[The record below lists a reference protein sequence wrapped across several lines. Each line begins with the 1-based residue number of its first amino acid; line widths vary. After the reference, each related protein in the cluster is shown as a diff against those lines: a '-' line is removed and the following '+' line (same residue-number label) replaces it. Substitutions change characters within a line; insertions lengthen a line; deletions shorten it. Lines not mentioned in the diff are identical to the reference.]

1 MRKIEIL
8 GPAGSKEGIYAA
20 LNAGADAVYVGTS
33 RFGARAFAKNPSVEE
48 LEEALVY
55 AHLRD
60 KKIYLTV
67 NTLLTDQEIQ
77 GQLYEMIAPLYEAGL
92 DACIVQDPG
101 VMSFLHR
108 NFPEMD
114 LHASTQ
120 MTLFSGEEANLYK
133 NLGVTRYVPAR
144 ELSIEEI
151 KQARKQTDLE
161 MEVFVHGALCYCY
174 SGQCLMSEVIGGRSG
189 NRGMCAQPCR
199 LAFEGDKGRKN
210 YLNTKDICTLL
221 YIPELVEAG
230 IDSFK
235 IEGRM
240 KRWEYSAYMS
250 HLYRRYVDLYQ
261 EQGIEKFDDLR
272 KDRQSILWQDY
283 RNSQDLYNR
292 GGFSKSYLFETDN
305 RAMMD
310 TTRTGHYGVRVASVI
325 RADSHQAQFLVDE
338 TIHPQDVLEFR
349 NEKGEKVYEFTSGSS
364 YEKGETAVTRILPGC
379 GVKKGQSLFR
389 TKNNRLLDK
398 IQKYEENVSSKI
410 TLKGT
415 FKAVRGENI
424 CFALEGRGVCAACRG
439 DVWQEAQK
447 RPVSEK
453 EVRDKLGAMGATEYD
468 LSELSVDMEEG
479 FIPLGMLKKIRRE
492 TLEAWEQKAAVRRV
506 TGEKIPGKTKDIPKQ
521 TKTVISVSS
530 LEQLQAAMKQEK
542 EGLAYYH
549 VKLEVLPVA
558 DWEKAASLL
567 EGVPYMISFPPI
579 LRGQGKEIW
588 EKDWRGHGSVWKE
601 NRPEYFVINSQAAW
615 LYAKKEFAD
624 LKLITDE
631 MMYETNGE
639 AEEVYRRMG
648 AEAHMVQV
656 YGRIRV
662 MKSAGPLNTRKLIT
676 PKRDSFVADIHR
688 TYGYVSIYTKDP
700 VWSEKRDDF
709 VNLDFTFE
717 QGNEVKEVIR
727 RWNL

>member
-1 MRKIEIL
+1 M
-8 GPAGSKEGIYAA
+8 AG
-20 LNAGADAVYVGTS
+20 
-33 RFGARAFAKNPSVEE
+33 
-48 LEEALVY
+48 
-55 AHLRD
+55 
-60 KKIYLTV
+60 
-67 NTLLTDQEIQ
+67 
-77 GQLYEMIAPLYEAGL
+77 
-92 DACIVQDPG
+92 
-101 VMSFLHR
+101 
-108 NFPEMD
+108 
-114 LHASTQ
+114 
-120 MTLFSGEEANLYK
+120 
-133 NLGVTRYVPAR
+133 
-144 ELSIEEI
+144 
-151 KQARKQTDLE
+151 
-161 MEVFVHGALCYCY
+161 
-174 SGQCLMSEVIGGRSG
+174 
-189 NRGMCAQPCR
+189 
-199 LAFEGDKGRKN
+199 
-210 YLNTKDICTLL
+210 
-221 YIPELVEAG
+221 
-230 IDSFK
+230 
-235 IEGRM
+235 
-240 KRWEYSAYMS
+240 
-250 HLYRRYVDLYQ
+250 
-261 EQGIEKFDDLR
+261 
-272 KDRQSILWQDY
+272 
-283 RNSQDLYNR
+283 NSQDLYNR

-398 IQKYEENVSSKI
+398 IQKYEENASSKI

-424 CFALEGRGVCAACRG
+424 SFALEGRGVCAACRG

-615 LYAKKEFAD
+615 LYAKKEFAG

-676 PKRDSFVADIHR
+676 PKRDSFVADTHR

>member
-272 KDRQSILWQDY
+272 KDRKYFVAGLSQQS
-283 RNSQDLYNR
+283 
-292 GGFSKSYLFETDN
+292 GFVQPGMVFQRVICLKPTN

-424 CFALEGRGVCAACRG
+424 SFALEGRGVCAACRG

-558 DWEKAASLL
+558 DWEKAGIPFGRSAIYDFLSTYTQRTGKRNLGERL
-567 EGVPYMISFPPI
+567 ARPWKCVEGKQTGIFCYQQPGGLVVCQKGVCRSKTY
-579 LRGQGKEIW
+579 
-588 EKDWRGHGSVWKE
+588 
-601 NRPEYFVINSQAAW
+601 
-615 LYAKKEFAD
+615 
-624 LKLITDE
+624 
-631 MMYETNGE
+631 
-639 AEEVYRRMG
+639 
-648 AEAHMVQV
+648 
-656 YGRIRV
+656 
-662 MKSAGPLNTRKLIT
+662 
-676 PKRDSFVADIHR
+676 HR
-688 TYGYVSIYTKDP
+688 
-700 VWSEKRDDF
+700 
-709 VNLDFTFE
+709 
-717 QGNEVKEVIR
+717 
-727 RWNL
+727 

>member
-272 KDRQSILWQDY
+272 RDRQSILWQDY

-398 IQKYEENVSSKI
+398 YRNEENVSKI

-415 FKAVRGENI
+415 FKAVRGKD
-424 CFALEGRGVCAACRG
+424 FALEEEAPAPPSGCVARSPKAPGV
-439 DVWQEAQK
+439 
-447 RPVSEK
+447 
-453 EVRDKLGAMGATEYD
+453 
-468 LSELSVDMEEG
+468 
-479 FIPLGMLKKIRRE
+479 
-492 TLEAWEQKAAVRRV
+492 
-506 TGEKIPGKTKDIPKQ
+506 
-521 TKTVISVSS
+521 
-530 LEQLQAAMKQEK
+530 
-542 EGLAYYH
+542 
-549 VKLEVLPVA
+549 
-558 DWEKAASLL
+558 
-567 EGVPYMISFPPI
+567 
-579 LRGQGKEIW
+579 
-588 EKDWRGHGSVWKE
+588 
-601 NRPEYFVINSQAAW
+601 
-615 LYAKKEFAD
+615 
-624 LKLITDE
+624 
-631 MMYETNGE
+631 
-639 AEEVYRRMG
+639 
-648 AEAHMVQV
+648 
-656 YGRIRV
+656 
-662 MKSAGPLNTRKLIT
+662 
-676 PKRDSFVADIHR
+676 
-688 TYGYVSIYTKDP
+688 
-700 VWSEKRDDF
+700 
-709 VNLDFTFE
+709 
-717 QGNEVKEVIR
+717 
-727 RWNL
+727 

>member
-1 MRKIEIL
+1 MKKIEIL
-8 GPAGSKEGIYAA
+8 GPAGSKEGIYTA

-48 LEEALVY
+48 LTEALAY

-77 GQLYEMIAPLYEAGL
+77 ESLYEMIMPLYEAGL

-108 NFPEMD
+108 NFPGMD

-133 NLGVTRYVPAR
+133 KMGVTRYVPAR

-161 MEVFVHGALCYCY
+161 IEVFVHGALCYCY

-199 LAFEGDKGRKN
+199 LVFEGDKGKKN
-210 YLNTKDICTLL
+210 YLNTKDICTLF

-250 HLYRRYVDLYQ
+250 YLYRKYVDLYQ
-261 EQGIEKFDDLR
+261 QQGKAAFDTLR
-272 KDRQSILWQDY
+272 EDHESSLWQDF

-305 RAMMD
+305 KAMMD
-310 TTRTGHYGVRVASVI
+310 TTRTGHYGVKVATVTG
-325 RADSHQAQFLVDE
+325 ADSHQARFLVE
-338 TIHPQDVLEFR
+338 EAVHPQDVLEFR
-349 NEKGEKVYEFTSGSS
+349 DGKGKQVYEFTSGCS
-364 YEKGETAVTRILPGC
+364 YEKGETASANILPGC

-389 TKNNRLLDK
+389 TKNNQLLEA
-398 IQKYEENVSSKI
+398 IQKHQEKDVSKI
-410 TLKGT
+410 SLTGT
-415 FKAVRGENI
+415 FKAVTGETI
-424 CFALEGRGVCAACRG
+424 TYTLEGRGVCATCRG
-439 DVWQEAQK
+439 AVWEKAEK

-453 EVRDKLGAMGATEYD
+453 EVRDKLGAMGGTEYV
-468 LSELSVDMEEG
+468 LSELLVDMEEG
-479 FIPLGMLKKIRRE
+479 FVPLGMLKKLRRE
-492 TLEAWEQKAAVRRV
+492 TLQAWEQKAAVKRSV
-506 TGEKIPGKTKDIPKQ
+506 VGKIPGRRKKKAEQ
-521 TKTVISVSS
+521 TQTVISVSN
-530 LEQLQAAMKQEK
+530 LEQLQAA
-542 EGLAYYH
+542 LAQKTQSLVYCH
-549 VKLEVLPVA
+549 VKLETLPVE

-567 EGVPYMISFPPI
+567 MGSSYMLSFPPV
-579 LRGQGKEIW
+579 LRGWGKEKW
-588 EKDWRGHGSVWKE
+588 EKDWHSYGSVWKE
-601 NRPEYFVINSQAAW
+601 RKPEYFVINSQAAW
-615 LYAKKEFAD
+615 LYAGKEFAD
-624 LKLITDE
+624 IKLITDE

-639 AEEVYRRMG
+639 AEEVYRQMG
-648 AEAHMVQV
+648 AGAHMVQA

-662 MKSAGPLNTRKLIT
+662 MKSAGPLDTKKLVT
-676 PKRDSFVADIHR
+676 PKRDSFVADTR
-688 TYGYVSIYTKDP
+688 RNYGYVSIYTKEP
-700 VWSEKRDDF
+700 VWSDKKDDF

-717 QGNEVKEVIR
+717 QGDEVKEVIR